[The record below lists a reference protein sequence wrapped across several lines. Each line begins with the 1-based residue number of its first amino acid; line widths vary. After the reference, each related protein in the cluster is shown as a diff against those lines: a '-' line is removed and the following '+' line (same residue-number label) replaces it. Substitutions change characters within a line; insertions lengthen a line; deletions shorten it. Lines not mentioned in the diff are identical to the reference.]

1 MLAWKYAL
9 ITGGLGT
16 MIAALCISHLR
27 SVSRKVVPAIAR
39 DAGRS

>member
-1 MLAWKYAL
+1 MLAWKHAL

-27 SVSRKVVPAIAR
+27 RLLETQ
-39 DAGRS
+39 GG